1 MTVATHKRI
10 KATAVAAMLL
20 ALALLNAVALCAAP
34 ISTAPV
40 HPCCPVSQQQNTT
53 KHCVKLGCAM
63 SDPALQVKSQ
73 TVPTPAWAHTP
84 PAAVAARHSIVVVA
98 VAVPSSL
105 STHDR
110 SITFRQLLI

>member
-1 MTVATHKRI
+1 MMVATHQRMN
-10 KATAVAAMLL
+10 ATGVAAMLL
-20 ALALLNAVALCAAP
+20 ALALLNAVALCAAA

-40 HPCCPVSQQQNTT
+40 HPCCPASQQQSTT

-73 TVPTPAWAHTP
+73 NDPTPAWAQTP
-84 PAAVAARHSIVVVA
+84 PAAVTARHSIAAFAVVV
-98 VAVPSSL
+98 PSPL

-110 SITFRQLLI
+110 SITFHQLLI